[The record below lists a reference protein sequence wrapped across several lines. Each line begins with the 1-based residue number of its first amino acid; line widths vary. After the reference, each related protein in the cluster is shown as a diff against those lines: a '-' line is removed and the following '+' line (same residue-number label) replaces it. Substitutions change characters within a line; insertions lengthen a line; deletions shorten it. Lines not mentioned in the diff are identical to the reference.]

1 MENDK
6 LLSVIVGLFTLFV
19 SVITWLNYIVNAYEK
34 KEFVWACLQMGIFSI
49 MIISCIYFVLKKLWE
64 KEKKIEKLNEL
75 KPLTRDDDAPIGRNH
90 QKTLVLDFLLK
101 EKDDNAKL
109 SVLTGESGCGKTSFV
124 EAEIIPELE
133 KDDCSVIK
141 LEQYENYLKLVRQ
154 KLSEIFHNSENI
166 DFENSLVD
174 CANKVISY
182 NKTPVFIFDQFEQ
195 VFMGNPDVKKKLTEE
210 ICLLLQQKKSLK
222 VIIVV
227 RSESFKNTMMLFS
240 EKTILCNCGLSDC
253 KRLQIINL
261 PLLKTKEAIN
271 FIKWDLGDNFDEK
284 TCKTVVD
291 DLKELSPVENEIL
304 PVSLRIVSGIM
315 KRKGILC
322 IDEYNKHGRVR
333 GLQTEYIDLALKSLH
348 TNKIIA
354 SRAIFSLSDPSK
366 GSVALTKD
374 VMARIAQTSKEDIK
388 TAVSKMLD
396 IGLIKK
402 TAKERYRIVHEHIAD
417 LLLEQGGKFI
427 SPIELQEFQ
436 MRRKVFFSG
445 GINALKDIPSV
456 RKSPT
461 KKNRILGY
469 IVSGLG
475 MMILL
480 YRILVFDETSHYWID
495 ITFTPAFIV
504 GMGATLLT
512 HHYYVNFLS
521 RMMENEGIISKI
533 CSCIGSIVL
542 LIAVG
547 FIYFQPQSWPFVV
560 VVLFCFG
567 SLKDWQLAYWS
578 KLSPHLSS
586 TFLYWGISMLIG
598 GGFLFLFGIALN
610 KMKDAIEITSIW
622 NEIFAIE
629 IVLAFVISV
638 CLSYGSTRFYSLTG
652 LRPLISRANIEIL
665 LLDMRNQKQTT
676 H

>member
-1 MENDK
+1 M
-6 LLSVIVGLFTLFV
+6 
-19 SVITWLNYIVNAYEK
+19 
-34 KEFVWACLQMGIFSI
+34 
-49 MIISCIYFVLKKLWE
+49 
-64 KEKKIEKLNEL
+64 
-75 KPLTRDDDAPIGRNH
+75 KPLKRDDEAPIGRNN
-90 QKTLVLDFLLK
+90 QKTLLLDFLK

-133 KDDCSVIK
+133 KDNCSVIK
-141 LEQYENYLKLVRQ
+141 LERYEDCSKLVQQ
-154 KLSEIFHNSENI
+154 KLNEIFHNSENI
-166 DFENSLVD
+166 DLENSLID

-195 VFMGNPDVKKKLTEE
+195 VFMGDPVLKEKLTEE
-210 ICLLLQQKKSLK
+210 ICILLKQKKSLK
-222 VIIVV
+222 VVIVV

-240 EKTILCNCGLSDC
+240 KKTVLCNCGLSKC
-253 KRLQIINL
+253 KWCQIINL
-261 PLLKTKEAIN
+261 PLLKRKEAIE
-271 FIKWDLGDNFDEK
+271 FLKWDLGDNFDED
-284 TCKTVVD
+284 TCKTVVG
-291 DLKELSPVENEIL
+291 DLEKASKNEIL

-315 KRKGILC
+315 KRKDILC
-322 IDEYNKHGRVR
+322 IEEYTKHGRAR

-354 SRAIFSLSDPSK
+354 SQAIFSLSDPSK
-366 GSVALTKD
+366 GSVALTSN
-374 VMARIAQTSKEDIK
+374 VMARIAQTSKDDMK

-445 GINALKDIPSV
+445 GINALEVIP
-456 RKSPT
+456 RIQKSPS
-461 KKNRILGY
+461 KKNRMFGY

-480 YRILVFDETSHYWID
+480 YRILVFDETQPYWID

-504 GMGATLLT
+504 GMGVTLLT

-521 RMMENEGIISKI
+521 RMMKNEGIISKI
-533 CSCIGSIVL
+533 CSCIGSIVF
-542 LIAVG
+542 LIAVAS
-547 FIYFQPQSWPFVV
+547 IYFKPQSWPFIVA
-560 VVLFCFG
+560 VLFCFG

-598 GGFLFLFGIALN
+598 GGVLFLFDIALN
-610 KMKDAIEITSIW
+610 KMKDA
-622 NEIFAIE
+622 
-629 IVLAFVISV
+629 
-638 CLSYGSTRFYSLTG
+638 
-652 LRPLISRANIEIL
+652 
-665 LLDMRNQKQTT
+665 
-676 H
+676 

>member
-34 KEFVWACLQMGIFSI
+34 QEFLWAYLQMGIFSI
-49 MIISCIYFVLKKLWE
+49 IIMCCIYFFLKKLG
-64 KEKKIEKLNEL
+64 EKKKKREKLDEL
-75 KPLTRDDDAPIGRNH
+75 KPLKRGDGAPIGRND
-90 QKTLVLDFLLK
+90 QKTLLIDFLK
-101 EKDDNAKL
+101 EKDDDAKL

-133 KDDCSVIK
+133 KDNCSVIK
-141 LEQYENYLKLVRQ
+141 LEQYEDYPKLVQQ
-154 KLSEIFHNSENI
+154 KLNEIFHNSKNI
-166 DFENSLVD
+166 DLENSLVD

-195 VFMGNPDVKKKLTEE
+195 VFMGDPDLKEKLTEA
-210 ICLLLQQKKSLK
+210 ICILLKQKKSLK
-222 VIIVV
+222 VVIVV

-240 EKTILCNCGLSDC
+240 KKTVLCNCGLSNC
-253 KRLQIINL
+253 KRCQIINL
-261 PLLKTKEAIN
+261 PLLRTEEAID
-271 FIKWDLGDNFDEK
+271 FIEWVLKHQEVDRE

-291 DLKELSPVENEIL
+291 DLNKLSPSKNEIL
-304 PVSLRIVSGIM
+304 PVSLRIVSSMM
-315 KRKGILC
+315 KRENILS
-322 IDEYNKHGRVR
+322 IKQYKKHGMAR
-333 GLQTEYIDLALKSLH
+333 GLQTEYIDFALKSLH
-348 TNKIIA
+348 KNKIA

-374 VMARIAQTSKEDIK
+374 LMADIAQTSKKDME
-388 TAVSKMLD
+388 TAASEMLD

-402 TAKERYRIVHEHIAD
+402 TAKKKYRIVHEYIAA
-417 LLLEQGGKFI
+417 LLLEQGSKFI

-445 GINALKDIPSV
+445 GRNALEDIS
-456 RKSPT
+456 RIQESPT
-461 KKNRILGY
+461 KKNRMLGY
-469 IVSGLG
+469 SISGLG

-480 YRILVFDETSHYWID
+480 YRILVFDETQPYWID

-504 GMGATLLT
+504 GMGVALLT
-512 HHYYVNFLS
+512 YHYYVNFLS
-521 RMMENEGIISKI
+521 RMMKNEGIIGKI
-533 CSCIGSIVL
+533 CSCIGSIVF

-547 FIYFQPQSWPFVV
+547 FIYFKPQSWPFIVA
-560 VVLFCFG
+560 VLFCFG

-578 KLSPHLSS
+578 KLSPHLSYK
-586 TFLYWGISMLIG
+586 FLYWGISMFSLG
-598 GGFLFLFGIALN
+598 VTLFLFGVVLN
-610 KMKDAIEITSIW
+610 KMKHAIEITSIW

-629 IVLAFVISV
+629 IVLAFIISGY
-638 CLSYGSTRFYSLTG
+638 LSFGSIRFYSLTR

-665 LLDMRNQKQTT
+665 QLDTRNQKQTT